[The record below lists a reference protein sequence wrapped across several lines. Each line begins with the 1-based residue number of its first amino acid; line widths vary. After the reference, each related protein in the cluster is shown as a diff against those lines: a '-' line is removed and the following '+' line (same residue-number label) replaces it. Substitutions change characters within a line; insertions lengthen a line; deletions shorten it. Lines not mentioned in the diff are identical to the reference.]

1 MANNNLNNKDFQ
13 NAASLNAAIKRDF
26 LDSERRIV
34 GTSYLTQGVIRR
46 TLSSKSI
53 SDALSGSTLIG
64 NLDYNNIFMAKYS
77 QSQLENTLGSFGDS
91 FQTGQIDQN
100 GQKVNISGSLAYSDF
115 LANTLLGK
123 RGFESINPF
132 QDYLEAS
139 LLYEQ
144 SENGPES
151 YVDGQGASAES
162 VSAGALEVAL
172 KSDLENRGILQFYI
186 ERGQLLSSMMGNRVG
201 ASVLLNG
208 FDFDINDNLTQLTQT
223 GSYFPGTPRPT
234 SGSSEV
240 SQSLITQSQVKAYI
254 SAALIELLI
263 MIEARSG
270 LFISGGFGTQ
280 RASNQNIQGSNNSPL
295 RSMDNVSDHV
305 FGRAFD
311 IMRIGTSSDQLKD
324 LSLDVGEYESQLTL
338 LLVALNSFPD
348 YLKPDLIVVHQGLA
362 AKYGIG
368 RGLEGDNTLIK
379 QMYPGLRYVNFAADD
394 SHKNHIHISFSP
406 ERAGLYTGAGGQMN
420 TARSLGSITGS
431 SWADVAFSPSIA
443 SAISGSRI
451 FSDPKFISSYANSN
465 LEKLSEEDMFLML
478 SGTVFSPQV
487 AAIFANMT
495 FRESSNRPVAINGG
509 WTSGPNRYLNS
520 YAVGFLQINMRTDA
534 HGGKYFYLPIGALG
548 QPDTKLGWQLAVD
561 PTRAAMAPYNK
572 TGLTT
577 GNINDFLR
585 NDLGKRNPNDFNDQ
599 EKVGIA
605 NPILWI
611 PLNQA
616 FMLPTVARGIVIDV
630 AQSFNPQ
637 NRLGVNPEDGYL
649 FGPWSDYGGGAPF
662 VGFLFRISYE
672 KVIQLCS
679 VANVSENQ
687 FKNWFRTMMNSQ
699 GSNSKA
705 RPYVDDWLS
714 GKFFNNYNSAN

>member
-26 LDSERRIV
+26 LDSERKIV

-144 SENGPES
+144 SENGSES
-151 YVDGQGASAES
+151 YADGQGASAEA

-201 ASVLLNG
+201 VSVLLNG

-295 RSMDNVSDHV
+295 SSMDNVSDHV

-324 LSLDVGEYESQLTL
+324 LSLDVSEYESQLTL

-368 RGLEGDNTLIK
+368 RGLEGENTLIK
-379 QMYPGLRYVNFAADD
+379 QIYPGLRYVNFAADD
-394 SHKNHIHISFSP
+394 SHKDHIHISFSP
-406 ERAGLYTGAGGQMN
+406 ERAGVYTGAGGIMQ
-420 TARSLGSITGS
+420 TSSSRSTGS
-431 SWADVAFSPSIA
+431 NWGDVTFSPNINTS
-443 SAISGSRI
+443 
-451 FSDPKFISSYANSN
+451 FLLQNPKYTSDYSVSN
-465 LEKLSEEDMFLML
+465 LPGLTNAEIFTLLSDTVL
-478 SGTVFSPQV
+478 SPEAAAVFIAITV
-487 AAIFANMT
+487 
-495 FRESSNRPVAINGG
+495 RESGGNPVNINGG
-509 WTSGPNRYLNS
+509 WKRQDETKYTGEYS
-520 YAVGFLQINMRTDA
+520 VGLFQINLRVGS
-534 HGGKYFYLPIGALG
+534 HGNKTFYLPLG
-548 QPDTKLGWQLAVD
+548 SDSVRSIKGWQLAVD
-561 PTRAAMAPYNK
+561 PQKAAASPWNAP
-572 TGLTT
+572 GLTDSS
-577 GNINDFLR
+577 INTFLR
-585 NDLGKRNPNDFNDQ
+585 DRLGKVNRLSGNDP
-599 EKVGIA
+599 EKVSLA
-605 NPILWI
+605 NSALWI
-611 PLNQA
+611 PINQA
-616 FMLPTVARGIVIDV
+616 FMIPVVVKNRIINFSDASVP
-630 AQSFNPQ
+630 S
-637 NRLGVNPEDGYL
+637 NRLGADPSTGYI
-649 FGPWSDYGGGAPF
+649 FSAWGDYGGGPEK
-662 VGFLFRISYE
+662 GFLSGVNYANAIQSYVE
-672 KVIQLCS
+672 S
-679 VANVSENQ
+679 GRSEDR
-687 FKNWFRTMMNSQ
+687 FKEWFREMMSSPDAA
-699 GSNSKA
+699 GSRS
-705 RPYVDDWLS
+705 RPHVERWLS
-714 GKFFNNYNSAN
+714 GQPI